1 MISCGSEI
9 NGKFFREAE
18 VFGEGAGG
26 VCADCVMQG
35 KKEEEFKTKSLNP
48 LSNLK
53 GCDCITSKIF
63 LF

>member
-9 NGKFFREAE
+9 NVKFFREAE

-35 KKEEEFKTKSLNP
+35 KKEEEFKTKSLKQF
-48 LSNLK
+48 K
-53 GCDCITSKIF
+53 G
-63 LF
+63 L

>member
-9 NGKFFREAE
+9 NVKFFREAE
-18 VFGEGAGG
+18 VFGEGG
-26 VCADCVMQG
+26 CADCVMQG
-35 KKEEEFKTKSLNP
+35 EKKKRNLKLNP

>member
-9 NGKFFREAE
+9 NVKFFREAE
-18 VFGEGAGG
+18 VFGEGGG
-26 VCADCVMQG
+26 GCADCVMQG
-35 KKEEEFKTKSLNP
+35 KKKRNLKLNP